1 MSLAIQQNLSVF
13 IPRVLSTMNDLEIG
27 HFFEYYDFGKVMNVD
42 LVRYNRR
49 FNKAVVYF
57 EYWNQNEMV
66 ENFQEKMMKGS
77 GARVMYD
84 EPNYWNLYLNRRDG
98 SGSGCPL
105 RFGKSLSL
113 NLKTNENG
121 AKILAAIGRVKTN
134 QNGAKILDAI
144 SGKSNLSSGI
154 RYIYRELEDGEV
166 IE

>member
-1 MSLAIQQNLSVF
+1 MSLSIQQNLSVF

-42 LVRYNRR
+42 LFRYNRR

-84 EPNYWNLYLNRRDG
+84 EPNYWNLYLNRRG
-98 SGSGCPL
+98 GGVGPL
-105 RFGKSLSL
+105 RVGKSLSL

-134 QNGAKILDAI
+134 KNGAKILDAI

>member
-84 EPNYWNLYLNRRDG
+84 EPNYWNLYLNRRG
-98 SGSGCPL
+98 AGVGPL
-105 RFGKSLSL
+105 RFGKK
-113 NLKTNENG
+113 NVLKTNENG

-134 QNGAKILDAI
+134 KNGAKILDSI
-144 SGKSNLSSGI
+144 SGKSNLGSRSI